1 MSIKFHLPDFAV
13 RYHFNRIFLSMLEH
27 CPQYFYDGVEIASVY
42 GCFPQS
48 LWNGGRTMPG
58 VCDKSFVKKV
68 VRDGYRA
75 LIACVTEGNVV
86 SDALHLRLGF
96 KKVSHF
102 KKVGLKFGRWLDV
115 VDYELLLS

>member
-58 VCDKSFVKKV
+58 VCDKSFVK
-68 VRDGYRA
+68 RLFGSLTSSAY
-75 LIACVTEGNVV
+75 L
-86 SDALHLRLGF
+86 SD
-96 KKVSHF
+96 
-102 KKVGLKFGRWLDV
+102 
-115 VDYELLLS
+115 LLLLIR

>member
-58 VCDKSFVKKV
+58 VCDKSFVSLTSSA
-68 VRDGYRA
+68 Y
-75 LIACVTEGNVV
+75 L
-86 SDALHLRLGF
+86 SD
-96 KKVSHF
+96 
-102 KKVGLKFGRWLDV
+102 
-115 VDYELLLS
+115 LLLLIR